1 MRRLFLLM
9 MVIALVVTPARA
21 MELTAPEAPD
31 SVSDIMPDNPDSFG
45 EGFWQLLKAAIGKL
59 KPDLAEAGRV
69 NLSLTAAV
77 LLIALLNPMVGAGK
91 KTAEFVCTVSI
102 SLILLVPTRSMINLA
117 VETIRQ
123 MCDYSKLLLPV
134 MTTALAAQGG
144 MRKSAALYGATAAI
158 NTVVSAVVSGL
169 LIPMVYIYLVLSMA
183 NSAAGEDS
191 LKKLRDFVKWLTVWA
206 LKLCLYGFTGFMGFT
221 GVVSGSTDAAALKA
235 TKMAISGGVPV
246 IGGILSEASEAVLVS
261 AGIAKNAAGVYGI
274 LAIVAIVLHPFLT
287 IAVQHLLLKLTHAV
301 CGVFASNQASD
312 LIQNFSEAMGML
324 LAMTGTVCILFL
336 ISTVCFM
343 KGVA

>member
-1 MRRLFLLM
+1 M

-69 NLSLTAAV
+69 NLSLSAAV
-77 LLIALLNPMVGAGK
+77 LLIALLNPIVGAGK

-144 MRKSAALYGATAAI
+144 MGKSAALYGATAAI
-158 NTVVSAVVSGL
+158 NTAVSAVVSGL

-191 LKKLRDFVKWLTVWA
+191 LKKLRDFVKWLISWTLKTV
-206 LKLCLYGFTGFMGFT
+206 LTVFTAYISLT
-221 GVVSGSTDAAALKA
+221 GVVSGTTDALTLKA
-235 TKMAISGGVPV
+235 TKMTISSVVPV
-246 IGGILSEASEAVLVS
+246 VGGILSDASEAVLISTAVM
-261 AGIAKNAAGVYGI
+261 KNAAGIYGI
-274 LAIVAIVLHPFLT
+274 LAVLSVFLSPFLKIGSHYIVFKVT
-287 IAVQHLLLKLTHAV
+287 AAL
-301 CGVFASNQASD
+301 CGIYGPKQATD
-312 LIQNFSEAMGML
+312 LIDDFSAAMGFL
-324 LAMTGTVCILFL
+324 LAMTGAVCLMLL

-343 KGVA
+343 RGIT